1 MQDIPSK
8 EGRGTLSVQ
17 DLMWALGSLCQLYR
31 IPFSAD
37 LLQQQFPPPYD
48 KTTLLSAAKALDF
61 KIGEKAVTARELT
74 TLPLPCLAFVKYL
87 APESASQTL
96 TAESPQDVH
105 VPQLKPALL
114 AKLDEG
120 QLMYFEVGDQAPRTV
135 AVAEFD
141 SHFEPEVMLFVRS
154 TAQAADDDMAEAP
167 PKFGFRWFIPEL
179 IKHKR
184 IWRDVLGASLAIQL
198 VALATPLFTQ
208 VVIDKV
214 VVNQTQSTLWVVG
227 IALVMFMVF
236 SSTMTWMRQY
246 LVLHTGNRVDAVL
259 GQTVFRHLFRLP
271 MPYFEQRQ
279 TGILVARLH
288 GVEQIR
294 EFVSGAAVTLLLD
307 CPFLVIFLGVM
318 FWYSWQ
324 LSCIALAIMLIIVG
338 LSLAVTPIFRVKL
351 NKQFLLGAKN
361 QAFVT
366 EYISG
371 MATVKSLQME
381 PVLEQRYGDQI
392 AEYLAAGFE
401 TKQLSN
407 TYNTF
412 ANALEQTMTLAILV
426 VGALLVIDSAN
437 NAATG
442 ATTFSIGMLVAFQM
456 FASRMSQPMLRLVGL
471 WQQFQQANIAVKRLG
486 DVMDMPTEPY
496 ALIPKRAGNKDE
508 LGGHIDFQAV
518 SFRYSEQHPWLYR
531 NLNLTIKPGHL
542 TVLMGP
548 SGCGKSTLAKLLLG
562 FYPPSDGRIV
572 IDGQDLRY
580 LSANELRTNFGV
592 VPQETTLFSGTVYEN
607 LQMANAQASFEQIA
621 EACKMAEIH
630 DVIEGLPQ
638 GYQTP
643 LGEHGVGLSGGQRQR
658 IAIAR
663 ALLKKPKV
671 LIFDEATSNLDNQ
684 TAEHFAQTINQLK
697 GRVTMLFIAHIL
709 PRGLQVDEV
718 IQFGPRATSK
728 DGAVGATE
736 PSQPKQMAVI
746 EEERARS

>member
-1 MQDIPSK
+1 MQDSPSM
-8 EGRGTLSVQ
+8 EGRGTLSAR
-17 DLMWALGSLCQLYR
+17 DLAWALGSLCQLYR
-31 IPFSAD
+31 LPFSPE

-48 KTTLLSAAKALDF
+48 KTTLLAAAKALDF
-61 KIGEKAVTARELT
+61 KIGEKTVNALELT
-74 TLPLPCLAFVKYL
+74 TLPLPCLAFIKYL
-87 APESASQTL
+87 APEPEPIQAT
-96 TAESPQDVH
+96 ESPQDVR
-105 VPQLKPALL
+105 VPQLKIALL
-114 AKLDEG
+114 AKVDEG
-120 QLMYFEVGDQAPRTV
+120 QLVYFEVGDQAPRTM
-135 AVAEFD
+135 AVAAFD
-141 SHFEPEVMLFVRS
+141 AHFEPEVMLFVRS
-154 TAQAADDDMAEAP
+154 TAQAADDDMAEGP

-184 IWRDVLGASLAIQL
+184 IWRDVLSASLAIQL
-198 VALATPLFTQ
+198 VALTTPLITQ

-227 IALVMFMVF
+227 IALVMFMLF

-307 CPFLVIFLGVM
+307 CPFLLIFLAVM

-324 LSCIALAIMLIIVG
+324 LSLIALGIMLLIVG
-338 LSLAVTPIFRVKL
+338 LSVAVTPIFRAKL

-366 EYISG
+366 EYVSG

-407 TYNTF
+407 TYNTI
-412 ANALEQTMTLAILV
+412 ANALEQTMTLAILI

-496 ALIPKRAGNKDE
+496 ALIPKRAGNRGE
-508 LGGHIDFQAV
+508 LGGHIAFQAV

-562 FYPPSDGRIV
+562 FYPPSDGRIM

-607 LQMANAQASFEQIA
+607 LQMANAQASFEEIVA
-621 EACKMAEIH
+621 ACKMAEIH

-638 GYQTP
+638 AYQTP

-671 LIFDEATSNLDNQ
+671 LVFDEATSNLDNQ

-697 GRVTMLFIAHIL
+697 GKVTMLFIAHVL

-718 IQFGPRATSK
+718 IQFGPRTAAKEGTSAAS
-728 DGAVGATE
+728 D
-736 PSQPKQMAVI
+736 PSQPKQMTVI
-746 EEERARS
+746 EEDKTRTH